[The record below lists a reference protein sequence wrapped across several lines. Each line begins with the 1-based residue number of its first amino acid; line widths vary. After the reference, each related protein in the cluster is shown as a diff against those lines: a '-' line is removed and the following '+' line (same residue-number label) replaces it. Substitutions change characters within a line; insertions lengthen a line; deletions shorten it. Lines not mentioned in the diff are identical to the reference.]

1 MVVGVM
7 DLKHVSLVFLFLG
20 GTIFPVPIMARESE
34 TVRTLEEDYQL
45 VSSVVDSIT
54 KLETIIAL
62 DSISPY
68 WSGKVARQLAIF
80 QDNREALYG
89 YIVHSGKAVG
99 ADKSEHSNT
108 TDWKTVLRLHKDTFG
123 AGYEAWVGFDS
134 PFANAR
140 DTLMEFVNHPELRI
154 KFRAVLGS
162 DSVLTRLTRPI
173 TEIHLMQLETGIA
186 RNEDKIRRYKIK
198 YGPTSARL
206 NLLETAIN
214 YWVLQKVPLF
224 RSTENGPGHLEFIA
238 AYSTAYLV
246 LYQTG
251 LGDFASTPTLTSV
264 FECGFRYYVFKPG
277 WGGEGILDRMV
288 KPAYMTFGGLLGT
301 RDDGFLRLPGY
312 HGARWGVFG
321 SWGDLK
327 LAWQGWNDLDH
338 SQLLVSRQF
347 QFIPY
352 LF

>member
-1 MVVGVM
+1 M
-7 DLKHVSLVFLFLG
+7 DLKRFGLIFLWLG
-20 GTIFPVPIMARESE
+20 GLIFSVPSMAREPDKIP
-34 TVRTLEEDYQL
+34 TLDADYQL
-45 VSSVVDSIT
+45 ISSVIDSVS
-54 KLETIIAL
+54 KLENLIAL

-80 QDNREALYG
+80 QGNREALSG
-89 YIVHSGKAVG
+89 YIVRAGKAVG

-108 TDWKTVLRLHKDTFG
+108 ANWKTVLRLQKDTFG
-123 AGYEAWVGFDS
+123 AGNEAWLGFDT

-140 DTLMEFVNHPELRI
+140 DTLMEFVNHPDLRV
-154 KFRAVLGS
+154 KFLTVLGS
-162 DSVLTRLTRPI
+162 DSSLNSLTRPL
-173 TEIHLMQLETGIA
+173 TEIHLMQLEAGIA
-186 RNEDKIRRYKIK
+186 RNEEKIRRYKIK

-214 YWVLQKVPLF
+214 YWVLQKVPMF

-246 LYQTG
+246 MYHTG
-251 LGDFASTPTLTSV
+251 LGDFASTPALTSV

-277 WGGEGILDRMV
+277 WGGEGILDRMI

-321 SWGDLK
+321 SWGDMK